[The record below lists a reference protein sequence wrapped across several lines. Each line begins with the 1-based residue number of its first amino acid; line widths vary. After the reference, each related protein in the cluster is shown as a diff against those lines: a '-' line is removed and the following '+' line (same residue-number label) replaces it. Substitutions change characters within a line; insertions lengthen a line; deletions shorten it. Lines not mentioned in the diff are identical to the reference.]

1 MSGRL
6 CRLGAAVLVLWLA
19 TACGGTSSDISR
31 QPVPTFDS
39 TPAASA
45 DSSGRRTTLLPTD
58 CQDIA
63 TGATMSALLG
73 KPMDSVRTHTVR
85 GVGAA
90 SVGRLERVTCMYQL
104 AGVKAGPPAL
114 ALNMTAYTTPQA
126 ADQQLTTNL
135 NAERPDARAVD
146 NFMIGTARAA
156 LLAEKGQN
164 VLLVTS
170 GRCSVTMTLRD
181 GVVDGE
187 QTRAV
192 MVDLIQRVL
201 PNLGPVASGTAR

>member
-1 MSGRL
+1 L
-6 CRLGAAVLVLWLA
+6 CRLGAALVVLWLA
-19 TACGGTSSDISR
+19 AACGASASDIDR
-31 QPVPTFDS
+31 QPVPTFDA

-45 DSSGRRTTLLPTD
+45 DAAGHRTTLLPTD

-85 GVGAA
+85 GVASA

-104 AGVKAGPPAL
+104 AGVKTGPPAL
-114 ALNMTAYTTPQA
+114 ALNMTAYVSPQA
-126 ADQQLTTNL
+126 ADQQLTTNAR
-135 NAERPDARAVD
+135 AEQSDARAVD
-146 NFMIGTARAA
+146 NFKIGTARAV

-181 GVVDGE
+181 GVVAGD
-187 QTRAV
+187 QTKAV

>member
-1 MSGRL
+1 L
-6 CRLGAAVLVLWLA
+6 CRLGTALVVLWLV
-19 TACGGTSSDISR
+19 TACGASSSEIDR

-45 DSSGRRTTLLPTD
+45 DSAGHRTTLLPTD

-63 TGATMSALLG
+63 TGPTMSALLG

-85 GVGAA
+85 GMAAA

-114 ALNMTAYTTPQA
+114 ALNMTAYVSPQA
-126 ADQQLTTNL
+126 ADRQLTTNV
-135 NAERPDARAVD
+135 NAERSDARAVD
-146 NFMIGTARAA
+146 NFQIGSARAV

-181 GVVDGE
+181 GVVAGD
-187 QTRAV
+187 QTKAV